1 MEHDA
6 WCPPRDELARDIWV
20 ANRSGVCALGSDD
33 DMVESADVNWNPR
46 RRTVDVEGDKGEMS
60 M

>member
-1 MEHDA
+1 MLE
-6 WCPPRDELARDIWV
+6 
-20 ANRSGVCALGSDD
+20 SDD

-46 RRTVDVEGDKGEMS
+46 RRMADVEGDKGEMS